1 MLLGS
6 SWICVRPV
14 LDKGLL
20 AIAATVRLATFYIA
34 SRAFL
39 VIKALLDACW
49 SSDCLWED
57 VDIRFSHPSV
67 SMPAE
72 CEARRWRSIM
82 IKYLR
87 KSLKSGRRGRRATP
101 LCKTMEFSYMDSLC
115 KKNPHISMSF
125 TLPVCPFLFF
135 SSCWKPSHFIEQ
147 IFESLNRSRADPEPN
162 RHAARLR
169 LRSAGMGSS
178 PPWAGWPAEPAEQQ
192 PQLMWPHRD
201 KALQVES
208 IQLRRVQLRR
218 VWGLW

>member
-1 MLLGS
+1 M
-6 SWICVRPV
+6 
-14 LDKGLL
+14 
-20 AIAATVRLATFYIA
+20 
-34 SRAFL
+34 
-39 VIKALLDACW
+39 IKALLDACW

-178 PPWAGWPAEPAEQQ
+178 PSLGRLTRRARRAAASTDVASQRQ
-192 PQLMWPHRD
+192 SFASC
-201 KALQVES
+201 KS

-218 VWGLW
+218 V

>member
-1 MLLGS
+1 M
-6 SWICVRPV
+6 
-14 LDKGLL
+14 
-20 AIAATVRLATFYIA
+20 
-34 SRAFL
+34 
-39 VIKALLDACW
+39 IKALLDACW

-178 PPWAGWPAEPAEQQ
+178 PSLGR
-192 PQLMWPHRD
+192 LT
-201 KALQVES
+201 
-208 IQLRRVQLRR
+208 RRARR
-218 VWGLW
+218 AAASTDVASQRQSFASCNPFNLGGCSSGEFEGFGKEEHARPMISLL